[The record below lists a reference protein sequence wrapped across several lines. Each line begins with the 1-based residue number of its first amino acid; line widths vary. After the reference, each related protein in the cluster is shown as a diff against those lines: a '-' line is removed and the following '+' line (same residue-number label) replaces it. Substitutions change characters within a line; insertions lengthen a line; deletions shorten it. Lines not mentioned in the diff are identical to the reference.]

1 MTLPSNR
8 SKNYIFE
15 VTTSKRGGF
24 WGNFAKQCSIYCQ
37 SPKLDTASI
46 DLVKCS
52 DSLGNMGGGSLV
64 VDGEEV
70 REDLATV
77 KCLVPSLNF

>member
-1 MTLPSNR
+1 MGKIRQNLPN
-8 SKNYIFE
+8 NLD
-15 VTTSKRGGF
+15 
-24 WGNFAKQCSIYCQ
+24 SIVSQ
-37 SPKLDTASI
+37 ELDTASI